1 MILTDTRALD
11 TLGEVV
17 VLLAVAVGILT
28 LTRRRAGGAV
38 RAGAPDPVPDSTP
51 DSVTT
56 EVPA

>member
-28 LTRRRAGGAV
+28 LTRRRAGGAA
-38 RAGAPDPVPDSTP
+38 RAGSPDPAPDSSTDPVKS
-51 DSVTT
+51 